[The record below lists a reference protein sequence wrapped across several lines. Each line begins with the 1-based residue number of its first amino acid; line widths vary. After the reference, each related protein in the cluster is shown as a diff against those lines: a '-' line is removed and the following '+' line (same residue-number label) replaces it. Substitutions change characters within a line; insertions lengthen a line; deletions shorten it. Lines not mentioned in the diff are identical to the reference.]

1 MSKTVPIII
10 SGGAGSRLWPASRH
24 FSPKPF
30 MHVAGKPLLAHALD
44 RALGATNG
52 DDENAVCD
60 VVIVTNHDHLH
71 LTQSLM
77 ADHAPDVSAHYVL
90 EPKGRNTAPAT
101 AQAVLHVQDAFGTE
115 AHCLVL
121 PADHIVTDLAA
132 FGAAVACAKA
142 AASATALI
150 TFGVVP
156 SAPDTGYGYI
166 EVAEA
171 GRGTAPVKQF
181 VEKPDRATA
190 EQYLA
195 AGRYFWNSG
204 MFYFT
209 AQAMADALAT
219 HAGDVWMAA
228 QSCFEAA
235 SCEAGVRRFDEAAFM
250 AQPDISIDYAV
261 FEKAAD
267 VKVVPAGFGWSDVG
281 TWETLAAANEKDDKG
296 NSVQGVEAA
305 RLMQVNTSNT
315 HIESFSQTEKTI
327 ATLGVD
333 NLVIVDLPD
342 ALMVADCADSQQV
355 KSFVDQLKAGD
366 AFMQQVTQLPA
377 MVQRPWGTYA
387 TLKQEAGYQVKRI
400 TVQPGQQ
407 LSLQYHYKRAEHWV
421 VVQGMA
427 LVQVGDEELP
437 TKPGEYRYI
446 PLGEKHRLT
455 NIGDE
460 ELVLIE
466 VQCGS
471 YLGEDDIVRLEDNY
485 GRA

>member
-1 MSKTVPIII
+1 
-10 SGGAGSRLWPASRH
+10 
-24 FSPKPF
+24 
-30 MHVAGKPLLAHALD
+30 
-44 RALGATNG
+44 
-52 DDENAVCD
+52 
-60 VVIVTNHDHLH
+60 
-71 LTQSLM
+71 
-77 ADHAPDVSAHYVL
+77 
-90 EPKGRNTAPAT
+90 
-101 AQAVLHVQDAFGTE
+101 
-115 AHCLVL
+115 VL
-121 PADHIVTDLAA
+121 PADHIVTDLEA
-132 FGAAVACAKA
+132 FGAAVSDAKA
-142 AASATALI
+142 AASPTALI

-171 GRGTAPVKQF
+171 GRATAPVKQF

-204 MFYFT
+204 MFYFA

-219 HAGDVWMAA
+219 HADNVWAAA
-228 QSCFEAA
+228 QSCFDTA
-235 SCEAGVRRFDEAAFM
+235 SCEAGIRRFDEAAFM
-250 AQPDISIDYAV
+250 AQPNISIDYAV

-281 TWETLAAANEKDDKG
+281 TWETVAAAHNSDANG
-296 NSVQGVEAA
+296 NSMLGIEPS
-305 RLMQVNTSNT
+305 RLMQVDTSNT
-315 HIESFSQTEKTI
+315 HIESFSQSEKTI

-342 ALMVADCADSQQV
+342 ALMVADRAESQKV
-355 KSFVDQLKAGD
+355 KEFVDQLKAGD
-366 AFMQQVTQLPA
+366 AFMQQVTQLPVV
-377 MVQRPWGTYA
+377 VQRPWGTYA
-387 TLKQEAGYQVKRI
+387 TLKQEDGYQVKRI

-407 LSLQYHYKRAEHWV
+407 LSLQYHHKRAEHWV
-421 VVQGMA
+421 VVQGSA
-427 LVQVGDEELP
+427 LVQVGDEQLP

-455 NIGDE
+455 NTGDD

-485 GRA
+485 GRS